1 MIDTNCISTQD
12 AMDLDDQE
20 LPQFILS
27 ESLSWEEPETI
38 DGINESDI
46 LNSSS
51 NTSSFRERLEAGIA
65 DIKKSQGD
73 SHPDVA
79 FFVSKIGD
87 ACAQN
92 HDFED
97 ALRFYTEALDLKRRI
112 FGQYHLEVA
121 DTLRSIGL
129 VTKELHRFEQSL
141 KSFSEAQIVYHKNI
155 DSDDTAGKSKKLNC
169 DSCFTIA
176 SKVACTHNDIGNI
189 HFNQHRNDDAKD
201 NYHKSLRIYQCLS
214 DKAKQIEGV
223 SSNAKSCTKI
233 QGQPIDLMIA
243 ESLNNLASVCAESN
257 DRTRAISYY
266 NEALNIQMR
275 ELGEDDQAVAAT
287 LNNIGTMNFKAGNF
301 DAALKSYKQALKMQ
315 RNTLGP
321 SHIDTVDS
329 ILNIAATHAKAGD
342 RPKSYA
348 YLKRA
353 CVVATNALGE
363 KHIKVGKIYS
373 KLGRTSLLMGNEDQ
387 ALRQY
392 DLALSIFRLAGL
404 QNDHRLV
411 KSSTYSIALLKYRNQ
426 NDFTFFIYAIREMFE
441 KIIREGANAFF
452 MNESD
457 VDTFLNQIGK
467 QTMGVAGTDK
477 GSVLI
482 CGH

>member
-1 MIDTNCISTQD
+1 MIENDSTLTQD
-12 AMDLDDQE
+12 TMDLEDQE

-27 ESLSWEEPETI
+27 ESLSWEDP
-38 DGINESDI
+38 DMNESEI
-46 LNSSS
+46 LNKNS
-51 NTSSFRERLEAGIA
+51 NPSSFRQRLEAGITE
-65 DIKKSQGD
+65 IKKLQGE

-79 FFVSKIGD
+79 FFVSKMGD

-129 VTKELHRFEQSL
+129 VAKELHRFDQSL
-141 KSFSEAQIVYHKNI
+141 KSFAEAQIVYHKNI
-155 DSDDTAGKSKKLNC
+155 DNDDTAGKSKKLNC
-169 DSCFTIA
+169 DFCFTIA
-176 SKVACTHNDIGNI
+176 WKVACTHNDIGNI
-189 HFNQHRNDDAKD
+189 HFNQHRHEDAND
-201 NYHKSLRIYQCLS
+201 NYHKSLSIYRCLS
-214 DKAKQIEGV
+214 DKAKQIEE
-223 SSNAKSCTKI
+223 SPTNTKPRSKI
-233 QGQPIDLMIA
+233 QGQLIDLMIA
-243 ESLNNLASVCAESN
+243 ESLNNIASVCAELN

-342 RPKSYA
+342 RPKCYA
-348 YLKRA
+348 YLERA
-353 CVVATNALGE
+353 CVVATYALGE
-363 KHIKVGKIYS
+363 KHIKVGKIYT
-373 KLGRTSLLMGNEDQ
+373 KLGRTSLLMGKEDQ
-387 ALRQY
+387 ALQQY

-404 QNDHRLV
+404 QDDHHLV
-411 KSSTYSIALLKYRNQ
+411 KSSSGTIALLKYKNQ
-426 NDFTFFIYAIREMFE
+426 NDFNFFIYAIREMFE
-441 KIIREGANAFF
+441 NIIRDGTKAFF

-457 VDTFLNQIGK
+457 VDTILTQIGK
-467 QTMGVAGTDK
+467 QTTEVAVIDK
-477 GSVLI
+477 GAVAI